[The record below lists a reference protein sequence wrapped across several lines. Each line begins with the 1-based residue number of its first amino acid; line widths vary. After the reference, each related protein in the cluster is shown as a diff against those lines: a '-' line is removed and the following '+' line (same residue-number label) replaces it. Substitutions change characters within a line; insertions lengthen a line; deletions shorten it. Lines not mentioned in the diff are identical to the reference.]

1 MPMQNVHLYRQ
12 GELYM
17 TLHKEGKG
25 TIAVTL
31 IFIAIINLTMYRYG
45 VNDMA
50 RWIVGGLSFFLA
62 VMVLQFFRNPGRKIS
77 VLDNGKVY
85 APADGKVVVIEDTI
99 ESEYFEDERLMIS
112 IFMSP
117 LNVHSNHHPVS
128 GTISYEKYHP
138 GKYLVAW
145 HPKSST
151 ENERHTT
158 VYNTG
163 KVEVLTR
170 QIAGALARRIVNY
183 TKTGDQVVQGGDMG
197 FIKFGS
203 RVDIYLPVG
212 TKYNVKL
219 GQTVKNN
226 VDVIAEIPA

>member
-1 MPMQNVHLYRQ
+1 MGTSYRLS
-12 GELYM
+12 GAGIVTYIII
-17 TLHKEGKG
+17 
-25 TIAVTL
+25 TISL
-31 IFIAIINLTMYRYG
+31 
-45 VNDMA
+45 
-50 RWIVGGLSFFLA
+50 FLL
-62 VMVLQFFRNPGRKIS
+62 VIVLQFFRYPDRQVRQDSDGLII
-77 VLDNGKVY
+77 

-99 ESEYFEDERLMIS
+99 ETEYFEDERLMIS

-117 LNVHSNHHPVS
+117 LNVHSNHHPMS
-128 GTISYEKYHP
+128 GEVVLSKYHS

-158 VYNTG
+158 VYKKG
-163 KVEVLTR
+163 SSEILVR

-183 TKTGDQVVQGGDMG
+183 TQPGDQVDVGGEMG

-212 TKYNVKL
+212 TAYKVKL
-219 GQTVKNN
+219 GQKVKAKL
-226 VDVIAEIPA
+226 DVIAQLS

>member
-1 MPMQNVHLYRQ
+1 
-12 GELYM
+12 M
-17 TLHKEGKG
+17 TLHREGKA
-25 TIAVTL
+25 TIIITL
-31 IFIAIINLTMYRYG
+31 ITSVLLVGTFYRFAGLGLATYLIMIVAFFI
-45 VNDMA
+45 
-50 RWIVGGLSFFLA
+50 LA
-62 VMVLQFFRNPGRKIS
+62 VVLQFFRYPSRQIIEGSEGHII
-77 VLDNGKVY
+77 

-99 ESEYFEDERLMIS
+99 ETEYFEDERLMIS

-117 LNVHSNHHPVS
+117 LNVHSNHHPMS
-128 GTISYEKYHP
+128 GEVVYSKYHS

-158 VYNTG
+158 VYKSGN
-163 KVEVLTR
+163 KEILVR

-183 TKTGDQVVQGGDMG
+183 VQTGDNVDIGGEMG

-212 TKYNVKL
+212 TEYKVKI
-219 GQTVKNN
+219 GQKVKAKL
-226 VDVIAEIPA
+226 DIIAKLP

>member
-1 MPMQNVHLYRQ
+1 MTIHREGKASLIITIVTLGIINGILWRY
-12 GELYM
+12 GASDTILYM
-17 TLHKEGKG
+17 
-25 TIAVTL
+25 
-31 IFIAIINLTMYRYG
+31 
-45 VNDMA
+45 
-50 RWIVGGLSFFLA
+50 SLA
-62 VMVLQFFRNPGRKIS
+62 VSLILFFIVLQFFRYPKRIVDNP
-77 VLDNGKVY
+77 NGHDILC
-85 APADGKVVVIEDTI
+85 PADGKVVVIEDTI

-117 LNVHSNHHPVS
+117 INVHSNHHPINGEIAYS
-128 GTISYEKYHP
+128 KYHA

-158 VYNTG
+158 VYKNEHG
-163 KVEVLTR
+163 EVLIR

-183 TKTGDQVVQGGDMG
+183 MKGGESVKQGGELG

-212 TKYNVKL
+212 TRYNVKL
-219 GQTVKNN
+219 GQTVKAK
-226 VDVIAEIPA
+226 VDVIATLSEINYT